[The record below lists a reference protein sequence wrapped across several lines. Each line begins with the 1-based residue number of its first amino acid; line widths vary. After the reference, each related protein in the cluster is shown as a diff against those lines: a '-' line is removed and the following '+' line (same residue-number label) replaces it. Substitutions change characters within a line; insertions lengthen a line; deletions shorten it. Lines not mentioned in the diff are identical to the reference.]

1 MKGNIHILN
10 EALVMLPSS
19 IAQIQKGRSKL
30 FGVFQFT
37 PQEPGNDGYRLI
49 QGGNN
54 VCTLLRHVGRPTSGS
69 VHQES

>member
-30 FGVFQFT
+30 FGVFQYT
-37 PQEPGNDGYRLI
+37 PPVSWQRWASTDARSN
-49 QGGNN
+49 
-54 VCTLLRHVGRPTSGS
+54 LLVGQDAIVPLGLRS
-69 VHQES
+69 